1 MRLREIAHLV
11 ALVALDGHLVTVVI
25 NGRPTATF
33 RGRDKSAA
41 QGSALPVIVFFCLKR
56 TKKCRLKTLRLEV

>member
-1 MRLREIAHLV
+1 MRLREIAH
-11 ALVALDGHLVTVVI
+11 LVALDGHLVTVVI

-56 TKKCRLKTLRLEV
+56 TKKYRLKTLQLEV